1 MRFPVSARLFQI
13 QHRSLALLGCALVAA
28 AVVAGCT
35 SVDRWLVA
43 MPTDAELASLR
54 DSDAAIE
61 PPAAPTPEPAE
72 LPAELPAESNPEVPR
87 FFPSDIMAKLE
98 LTTSRGDPA
107 DVYYPRVKEPA
118 PELRFPIALL
128 LQGLNVDKAHYSRY
142 AQRVARYGFVVV
154 VPNHRT
160 SIRGSDELFAQVG
173 QVTDTLLTARAIDRD
188 PGSPLFDRID
198 SSQLVLLGHS
208 HGGMMGLDAIR
219 GACDVPFC
227 VGEYSLPD
235 ELKAAVFFGTAL
247 WEDGEYLRIDN
258 TSIPVALI
266 AGDRD
271 SLIGIEET
279 RQTYAQIVTPPRALI
294 ELRGVNHYGITDT
307 DNPSGSP
314 LEQSEST
321 IAQSD
326 SITAIADWSG
336 RFLRGHLRADRAALR
351 SVYRFEPERH
361 GVGDVP
367 TAIESQLR

>member
-13 QHRSLALLGCALVAA
+13 QHRSLALLGYALVAA